1 MTREE
6 GDTSEGIVHRQL
18 DTERDEPGA
27 QVVEVIAA
35 LESRDQTDLSPLY
48 DTIDHLISELFS
60 NPPAPTAQAKVE
72 FLYEGYRINLYQEG
86 SATFVKLPDEK
97 T

>member
-1 MTREE
+1 MAEE
-6 GDTSEGIVHRQL
+6 QGDTSDEIVHRQL
-18 DTERDEPGA
+18 DTDRDEPGV
-27 QVVEVIAA
+27 QVIEVIAG
-35 LESRDQTDLSPLY
+35 LEGVATTELSPLY

-60 NPPAPTAQAKVE
+60 NPPSPTAQAKVE

-86 SATFVKLPDEK
+86 SATFVKLPHEK